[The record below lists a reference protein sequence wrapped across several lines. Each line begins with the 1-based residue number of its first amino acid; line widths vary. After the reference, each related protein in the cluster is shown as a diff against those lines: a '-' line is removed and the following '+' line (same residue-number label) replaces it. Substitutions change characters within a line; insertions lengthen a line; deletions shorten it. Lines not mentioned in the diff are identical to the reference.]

1 MSICCCLH
9 YKFLKHCVKRRSCLL
24 RNHNFYHDVFN
35 CLLQNANI
43 HQTCI
48 NILSCRVRRK
58 TSVKFLGRT
67 IKHKWNHG
75 TVINILHG
83 RDGIDAVYE
92 ILYVDLDELTIINHL
107 IEDFNNK
114 EVQFVDI

>member
-1 MSICCCLH
+1 M
-9 YKFLKHCVKRRSCLL
+9 
-24 RNHNFYHDVFN
+24 
-35 CLLQNANI
+35 
-43 HQTCI
+43 CI

-67 IKHKWNHG
+67 IKHKRTIDGKQKWYHG

-92 ILYVDLDELTIINHL
+92 ILYVDSDELTIINHL
-107 IEDFNNK
+107 IEYFYNK
-114 EVQFVDI
+114 EVKCVDV